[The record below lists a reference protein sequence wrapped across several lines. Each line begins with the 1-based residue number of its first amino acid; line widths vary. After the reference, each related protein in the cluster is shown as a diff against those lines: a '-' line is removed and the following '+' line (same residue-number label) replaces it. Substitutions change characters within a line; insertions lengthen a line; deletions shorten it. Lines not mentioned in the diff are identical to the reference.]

1 MQPSNERTR
10 PQNLPHWFWLK
21 RSVTIRWMQSF
32 NANSEADTKPAR
44 RTVIAGRAE
53 HLPPG
58 RCAAVDLS
66 DGREL
71 ALYHV
76 DGEYYVTD
84 GLCPHRGAPL
94 TEGYLRGHVIE
105 CALHGWQ
112 FDVRDGRC
120 LTVSECVATYP
131 VVVEDGVVKI
141 EIGIETTGN
150 DSHQ

>member
-1 MQPSNERTR
+1 
-10 PQNLPHWFWLK
+10 
-21 RSVTIRWMQSF
+21 MQSF
-32 NANSEADTKPAR
+32 NTNTEDDTKPQGQ
-44 RTVIAGRAE
+44 TVVAGPVDL
-53 HLPPG
+53 LPSG

-76 DGEYYVTD
+76 DGEYYATE

-94 TEGYLRGHVIE
+94 TEGYLHGHIIE

-112 FDVRDGRC
+112 FDIRNGRC
-120 LTVSECVATYP
+120 LTVNEAVRTYP
-131 VVVEDGVVKI
+131 VVVEAGVVKI
-141 EIGIETTGN
+141 EIGTETSGN